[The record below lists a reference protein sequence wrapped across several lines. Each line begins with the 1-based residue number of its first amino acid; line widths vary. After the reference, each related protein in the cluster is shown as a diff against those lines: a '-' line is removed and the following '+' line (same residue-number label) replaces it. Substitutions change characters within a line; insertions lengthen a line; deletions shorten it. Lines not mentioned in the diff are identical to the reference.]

1 MRIFIRLSLSW
12 AYQEEFLIF
21 SVNYILSVIYHWK
34 GLEISF
40 PDQLILLKTVYKVS
54 QYVFSKILQSQFIAN
69 NVCQFESLFLRLNNL

>member
-34 GLEISF
+34 GIEINY
-40 PDQLILLKTVYKVS
+40 PDQLIL
-54 QYVFSKILQSQFIAN
+54 
-69 NVCQFESLFLRLNNL
+69 